1 MVNSSKNVYN
11 EDEYVQF
18 SLQLEEKIKK
28 IQEMDCIVD
37 EKIHYQI
44 KVKENECLKKKEE
57 IEDLRKNE
65 TMEKN
70 EFYNRKIYRSPEK
83 EDFEKAEESNKIRKS
98 DRDLEKE
105 RQKLEIE
112 LREKQEKL
120 IRLVNQKTQIEKNLE
135 EKYQAE
141 LKGKQQLTVILL
153 AITLVLSVIYWFS

>member
-1 MVNSSKNVYN
+1 
-11 EDEYVQF
+11 VQF